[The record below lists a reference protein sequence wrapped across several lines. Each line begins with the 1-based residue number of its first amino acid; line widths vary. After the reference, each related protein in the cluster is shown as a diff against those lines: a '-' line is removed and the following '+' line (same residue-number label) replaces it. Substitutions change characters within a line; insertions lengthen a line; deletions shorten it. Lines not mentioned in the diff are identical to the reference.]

1 MLGPSSARTAN
12 SGRARSSAS
21 GLKPGAHQDESRLC
35 ITTPMRIADAVDSPV
50 LKGTPADQAV
60 VVSCDSQRP
69 RISALRSKPPDA
81 TITPR
86 AARMRWGSPSPVT
99 IAPVTR
105 PSSTMNSVGDVERC
119 TGTPCCLSATIRRAT
134 SAPPP
139 VRRRSRGVFQRWP
152 TSSQYWSAIRR
163 NVDFAPWPC
172 VISGSASRAVQLM
185 RPKAVVH
192 RCGGCSAA
200 KSRPSTSAFTGSAWQ
215 LRQPGL
221 PPGSSGW

>member
-1 MLGPSSARTAN
+1 MSARQCALDEQRP
-12 SGRARSSAS
+12 RAVLVVELEA
-21 GLKPGAHQDESRLC
+21 GAHRPIGLC
-35 ITTPMRIADAVDSPV
+35 IATPMRIAADRLAVEARPPTGRRRR
-50 LKGTPADQAV
+50 LR
-60 VVSCDSQRP
+60 SQRP
-69 RISALRSKPPDA
+69 RISALRSKPPD
-81 TITPR
+81 TPR
-86 AARMRWGSPSPVT
+86 AGRMRWGGPSPVT